1 MIENDWII
9 IDNSTNNI
17 SQNWQSI
24 YSPFNF
30 AGNVNSTN
38 NIVYYNEIINNL
50 GFKNLGF
57 NIKNTHLIE
66 DRINKLSKYF
76 TIQYMIKKLHNTLN
90 TNRVLIG
97 FKIMHDCHFFYH

>member
-9 IDNSTNNI
+9 IDNLTNDI

-24 YSPFNF
+24 YLPFNF
-30 AGNVNSTN
+30 AGNIACSS
-38 NIVYYNEIINNL
+38 NIICINEIINNL
-50 GFKNLGF
+50 TFKNLGY
-57 NIKNTHLIE
+57 NIKNSHLIE

-76 TIQYMIKKLHNTLN
+76 TIQYMIKKLHNTLSN
-90 TNRVLIG
+90 NRVLMG